1 MRLRVKAIFFTQ
13 VYENY
18 AYREDGSIGTGEDA
32 YFKPKG
38 GDEYVVLNVD
48 RSQMSRILAEVKA
61 KVEVS
66 NDYFR
71 ETIIDLMLVEDDY
84 LTDYE
89 RSQLEYDG
97 SIVYSPK
104 ELEMEFA

>member
-1 MRLRVKAIFFTQ
+1 MKAIFTTQ

-18 AYREDGSIGTGEDA
+18 AIREDGSIGTGADA
-32 YFKPKG
+32 YFKAKG

-48 RSQMSRILAEVKA
+48 KTQMSRILAEVRA

-71 ETIIDLMLVEDDY
+71 ETVVDLQLVEDDY
-84 LTDYE
+84 LTEYE

-97 SIVYSPK
+97 RIVYSPK
-104 ELEMEFA
+104 ELELEFA

>member
-1 MRLRVKAIFFTQ
+1 MKAIFYTQ

-18 AYREDGSIGTGEDA
+18 AIREDGTVGTGDDA
-32 YFKPKG
+32 YFKAKG
-38 GDEYVVLNVD
+38 SDEYVVRNVN
-48 RSQMSRILAEVKA
+48 RSEMPRILAEVRA

-71 ETIIDLMLVEDDY
+71 ENVVDFELVEDDY
-84 LTDYE
+84 LTWYE
-89 RSQLEYDG
+89 REQLEYDG
-97 SIVYSPK
+97 SIAFSPK

>member
-1 MRLRVKAIFFTQ
+1 MKAIFTTQ

-18 AYREDGSIGTGEDA
+18 AWREDGTIGTGEDA

-38 GDEYVVLNVD
+38 GDEYVVRNVD
-48 RSQMSRILAEVKA
+48 KSQMSRILAEVKA
-61 KVEVS
+61 QVEVS

-71 ETIIDLMLVEDDY
+71 ETVVDLQLVEDDY
-84 LTDYE
+84 LTEYE
-89 RSQLEYDG
+89 RSQLEWDG
-97 SIVYSPK
+97 CIVYSPK

>member
-1 MRLRVKAIFFTQ
+1 MKAIFFTQ

-18 AYREDGSIGTGEDA
+18 AIREDGTIGTGADA
-32 YFKPKG
+32 YFKAKG

-48 RSQMSRILAEVKA
+48 KTQMSRILAEVRA

-71 ETIIDLMLVEDDY
+71 ETVVDFQLVEDDY
-84 LTDYE
+84 LTEYE
-89 RSQLEYDG
+89 KSQLEYDG
-97 SIVYSPK
+97 CIVYSPK
-104 ELEMEFA
+104 ELELEFA

>member
-1 MRLRVKAIFFTQ
+1 MKAIFFTQ

-18 AYREDGSIGTGEDA
+18 AVREDGTIGTGAEA
-32 YFKPKG
+32 YFKAKG

-48 RSQMSRILAEVKA
+48 KTQMSRILAEVRA

-71 ETIIDLMLVEDDY
+71 ETVVDFQLVEDDY
-84 LTDYE
+84 LTEYE
-89 RSQLEYDG
+89 KSQLEYDG
-97 SIVYSPK
+97 RIVYSPK
-104 ELEMEFA
+104 ELELEFA

>member
-1 MRLRVKAIFFTQ
+1 MKAIFTTQ
-13 VYENY
+13 VFENY
-18 AYREDGSIGTGEDA
+18 AWREDGSIGTGADA

-38 GDEYVVLNVD
+38 GDEYVVKNVD
-48 RSQMSRILAEVKA
+48 KSQMLRILKEVKA
-61 KVEVS
+61 QVEVS

-71 ETIIDLMLVEDDY
+71 ETVVDFVLVEDDY
-84 LTDYE
+84 LTEYE

-97 SIVYSPK
+97 CIVYSPK

>member
-1 MRLRVKAIFFTQ
+1 MKAIFFTQ
-13 VYENY
+13 VFENY
-18 AYREDGSIGTGEDA
+18 AWREDGSIGTGDDA

-38 GDEYVVLNVD
+38 GDEYVVFNVNK
-48 RSQMSRILAEVKA
+48 SEMSRILAEVRA

-71 ETIIDLMLVEDDY
+71 ETVVDFQLVEDDY
-84 LTDYE
+84 LTWYE
-89 RSQLEYDG
+89 REQLEYDG
-97 SIVYSPK
+97 SIAFSPK

>member
-1 MRLRVKAIFFTQ
+1 MKAIFYTQ
-13 VYENY
+13 VFENY
-18 AYREDGSIGTGEDA
+18 AWKEDGSIGVGDEA

-48 RSQMSRILAEVKA
+48 KTQMSRILAEVKA

-66 NDYFR
+66 NDYFK
-71 ETIIDLMLVEDDY
+71 ETVVDFELVEDDY
-84 LTDYE
+84 LTWYE
-89 RSQLEYDG
+89 REQLEYDG
-97 SIVYSPK
+97 SIAFSPK

>member
-1 MRLRVKAIFFTQ
+1 MKAIFTTQ

-18 AYREDGSIGTGEDA
+18 AWREDGSIGTGADA
-32 YFKPKG
+32 YFKAKG

-48 RSQMSRILAEVKA
+48 RSAMSRILAEVKA
-61 KVEVS
+61 RVEVS
-66 NDYFR
+66 NDYFK
-71 ETIIDLMLVEDDY
+71 ETVVDFMLVEDDY
-84 LTDYE
+84 LTEYE

-97 SIVYSPK
+97 RIEYSPK

>member
-1 MRLRVKAIFFTQ
+1 MKAIFYTQ
-13 VYENY
+13 IYENY
-18 AYREDGSIGTGEDA
+18 AWKEDGSIGVGDDA

-48 RSQMSRILAEVKA
+48 RSRMSEVLTEVRA

-71 ETIIDLMLVEDDY
+71 ENVVDFELVEDDY
-84 LTDYE
+84 LTEYE
-89 RSQLEYDG
+89 RSQLEYEG
-97 SIVYSPK
+97 RIEYSPT

>member
-1 MRLRVKAIFFTQ
+1 MKAIFFTQ

-18 AYREDGSIGTGEDA
+18 AVREDGSIGTGAEA
-32 YFKPKG
+32 YFKAKG

-48 RSQMSRILAEVKA
+48 KSAMSRILAEVRA

-71 ETIIDLMLVEDDY
+71 ETVIDFQLVEDDY
-84 LTDYE
+84 LTEYE
-89 RSQLEYDG
+89 KSQLEYDG
-97 SIVYSPK
+97 RIVYSPK
-104 ELEMEFA
+104 ELELEFA

>member
-1 MRLRVKAIFFTQ
+1 MKAIFTTQ

-18 AYREDGSIGTGEDA
+18 AIREDGSIGTGADA
-32 YFKPKG
+32 YFKAKG

-48 RSQMSRILAEVKA
+48 KTQMSRILAEVRA

-71 ETIIDLMLVEDDY
+71 ETVVDLQLVEDDY
-84 LTDYE
+84 LTEYE
-89 RSQLEYDG
+89 KSQLEYDG
-97 SIVYSPK
+97 RIVYSPK
-104 ELEMEFA
+104 ELELEFA

>member
-1 MRLRVKAIFFTQ
+1 MKAIFTTQ

-18 AYREDGSIGTGEDA
+18 AWREDGSIGTGEDA

-38 GDEYVVLNVD
+38 GDEYVVKNVD
-48 RSQMSRILAEVKA
+48 KSQMLRILKEVKA
-61 KVEVS
+61 QVEVS

-71 ETIIDLMLVEDDY
+71 ETIIDLQLVEDDY
-84 LTDYE
+84 LTEYE

-97 SIVYSPK
+97 CIVYSPK

>member
-1 MRLRVKAIFFTQ
+1 MKAIFTTQ

-18 AYREDGSIGTGEDA
+18 AIREDGSIGTGADA
-32 YFKPKG
+32 YFKAKG

-48 RSQMSRILAEVKA
+48 KSKMSRILAEVRA

-71 ETIIDLMLVEDDY
+71 ETVVDFQLVEDDY
-84 LTDYE
+84 LTEYE

-97 SIVYSPK
+97 CIVYSPK